1 MTFRRVV
8 IVLILVGAFAFL
20 TTLNFTPLRQH
31 LFSGNSPIAHLS
43 LTEAHAAPEYTP
55 DEINNIAVYKKAL
68 PSVVNVTS
76 ASLALNF
83 FLQPVPQQD
92 QGSGFILDTK
102 GHILTNNHVIAGGQ
116 QIEVTLSNQHRY
128 KAQVISRDPGH
139 DLALLQIN
147 APNLVPAVL
156 AQTSRNLV
164 VGQKVYAIGN
174 PFGLNGTM
182 TTGIISAIRSIHEPR
197 GQLIE
202 NAIQTDA
209 AINPGNSG
217 GPLLNS
223 HGEVIGINTLIA
235 TNPNEQIEQ
244 SAGIGFAIPID
255 TAKAVVG
262 DIQKYGHV
270 RRPSLGIVSLPIGPD
285 LAQQMGLA
293 ANYGVLIQQV
303 VPDGAA
309 ARAGLRGGN
318 QAAYLGNLQIYLGGD
333 LIVGLDNQ
341 QITNAQNIADFMN
354 RHQVGDSV
362 VVTYY
367 RGHHKM
373 TAKLKLE
380 EAQAQSSN
388 QSF

>member
-1 MTFRRVV
+1 MTFRRIV
-8 IVLILVGAFAFL
+8 IVLVLVGGFAYL
-20 TTLNFTPLRQH
+20 TTLNFSPLRQRFGGH
-31 LFSGNSPIAHLS
+31 GPIAHLS

-55 DEINNIAVYKKAL
+55 DELNNMAVYKRAL

-76 ASLALNF
+76 ASLAYNF

-92 QGSGFILDTK
+92 QGSGFILDK
-102 GHILTNNHVIAGGQ
+102 QGHILTNNHVIAGGQ
-116 QIEVTLSNQHRY
+116 QIEVTLSNKRRY
-128 KAQVISRDPGH
+128 KAQVIARDPSH
-139 DLALLQIN
+139 DLALLQID
-147 APNLVPAVL
+147 APDLVPATL

-235 TNPNEQIEQ
+235 TNPNENVEQ

-262 DIQKYGHV
+262 DIKRYGHV
-270 RRPSLGIVSLPIGPD
+270 RRPSLGITDLSIGPD

-293 ANYGVLIQQV
+293 ADYGVLIQQV
-303 VPDGAA
+303 YPGGAA

-318 QAAYLGNLQIYLGGD
+318 QIAYMGNWQLYLGGD

-341 QITNAQNIADFMN
+341 RIANTQDIADFMN

-362 VVTYY
+362 IVTYY
-367 RGHHKM
+367 RGRHKA
-373 TAKLKLE
+373 TVKLTLQ
-380 EAQAQSSN
+380 EAHERSDSA
-388 QSF
+388 

>member
-1 MTFRRVV
+1 MTFRRIL
-8 IVLILVGAFAFL
+8 IVLIIVGGFAYL
-20 TTLNFTPLRQH
+20 TTVNFAPLRRE
-31 LFSGNSPIAHLS
+31 LTGNSHLASHLS
-43 LTEAHAAPEYTP
+43 LTEADAAPEYTP
-55 DEINNIAVYKKAL
+55 EELNNMAVYKKAL

-76 ASLALNF
+76 ASLAYNF
-83 FLQPVPQQD
+83 FFQPVPQQD
-92 QGSGFILDTK
+92 QGSGFILDRQ
-102 GHILTNNHVIAGGQ
+102 GDILTNNHVVAGGQ
-116 QIEVTLSNQHRY
+116 QIEVILSNQHRY
-128 KAQVISRDPGH
+128 KAQVIARDPGH

-156 AQTSRNLV
+156 AQTSRNLA

-174 PFGLNGTM
+174 PFGLSGTM

-235 TNPNEQIEQ
+235 TNPNEQVEQ

-262 DIQKYGHV
+262 DIKRYGHV
-270 RRPSLGIVSLPIGPD
+270 RRPGLGIVSLPIGPD

-293 ANYGVLIQQV
+293 ADYGMLIQKV
-303 VPDGAA
+303 DPGGAA
-309 ARAGLRGGN
+309 AKAGLRGGN
-318 QAAYLGNLQIYLGGD
+318 QVAYLGNWQIYLGGD
-333 LIVGLDNQ
+333 LIIGLDNQ
-341 QITNAQNIADFMN
+341 RIRTRQDVADFMN
-354 RHQVGDSV
+354 QHQVGDTV
-362 VVTYY
+362 IVTFY
-367 RGHHKM
+367 RGRHKM
-373 TAKLKLE
+373 TAKLILGE
-380 EAQAQSSN
+380 RHDQQ
-388 QSF
+388 Q